1 MIVVNANDR
10 KADDDTNELTSRI
23 IGAAIEVHRN
33 LGPQLLERVYED
45 ALSIE
50 LGMRDISYV
59 RQKEYAL
66 DYKGRPVGTFIVDL
80 LVEDRVIVEL
90 KSVANLAPVHQAQLI
105 HYLKVAKLKRGLLL
119 NFGKETMRAGIKRI
133 SV

>member
-45 ALSIE
+45 APSIE
-50 LGMRDISYV
+50 LDMRDIGYV

-90 KSVANLAPVHQAQLI
+90 KSVANIAPVHQAQLI

>member
-50 LGMRDISYV
+50 LDMRDINYV

-90 KSVANLAPVHQAQLI
+90 KSVANIAPVHQAQLI

>member
-1 MIVVNANDR
+1 
-10 KADDDTNELTSRI
+10 
-23 IGAAIEVHRN
+23 
-33 LGPQLLERVYED
+33 
-45 ALSIE
+45 
-50 LGMRDISYV
+50 MRDISYV

-90 KSVANLAPVHQAQLI
+90 KSVANIAPVHQAQLI

>member
-33 LGPQLLERVYED
+33 LGPQLLEGVYED

-50 LGMRDISYV
+50 LDMRDISYV

-80 LVEDRVIVEL
+80 LVADRVIVEL
-90 KSVANLAPVHQAQLI
+90 KSVANIAPVHQAQLI

>member
-90 KSVANLAPVHQAQLI
+90 KSVANIAPVHQAQLI